1 MPWYWERHPEGPFAT
16 LIAVATTYLDPEI
29 YDLDSLNM
37 LKALAR
43 RQDDEKMRVFKS
55 ELREAIRDPSQL
67 PEGEHL
73 YWCLEDDDG
82 LADEAFLWR
91 LWRELYGDEPCG
103 AEAAIEDRIARL
115 CARFIGRVDPQAL
128 AGVRD
133 TARAAGWAQALAVL
147 STELVNRKVQ
157 VSPAEIDELGA
168 LFAAA
173 GMAVRPIRTKS
184 GTIGVYQLRA

>member
-1 MPWYWERHPEGPFAT
+1 
-16 LIAVATTYLDPEI
+16 
-29 YDLDSLNM
+29 M

-43 RQDDEKMRVFKS
+43 REDDAKMRVFKC

-103 AEAAIEDRIARL
+103 AEAAIEGRIARL
-115 CARFIGRVDPQAL
+115 CARFIGRVDPQAI

-133 TARAAGWAQALAVL
+133 AAGAAGWAQALAVL

-157 VSPAEIDELGA
+157 VSPAEIDELRA
-168 LFAAA
+168 LVAAA

-184 GTIGVYQLRA
+184 GTMGVYQLRA